1 MPSGFC
7 GSRCT
12 VYVHIS
18 LNANTTKEETNSQSH
33 QAKEEK
39 KKQNNCV
46 ITRKRCIAF
55 GSRSCSEGYRRC
67 RSKRNGQ
74 REQLLSVR
82 PAHQH
87 RRHKTHSKKGNGLE
101 TSDGSTV
108 KRIASSISWLQYLRK
123 SRQSHQRHKKRYSG
137 FSPCHLKLLPVVC
150 IPAIMHCTQESVSS
164 KEKFK
169 KGRCGY
175 TDGAYASTVSHH

>member
-1 MPSGFC
+1 MLDS
-7 GSRCT
+7 
-12 VYVHIS
+12 
-18 LNANTTKEETNSQSH
+18 KERVEFFFLSSNLH
-33 QAKEEK
+33 NLFWILEAKEEK

-150 IPAIMHCTQESVSS
+150 IPAIMHVKMCCVCLLRIHTTPFRRSCVVIYILFLTWEM
-164 KEKFK
+164 EKTCAK
-169 KGRCGY
+169 
-175 TDGAYASTVSHH
+175 